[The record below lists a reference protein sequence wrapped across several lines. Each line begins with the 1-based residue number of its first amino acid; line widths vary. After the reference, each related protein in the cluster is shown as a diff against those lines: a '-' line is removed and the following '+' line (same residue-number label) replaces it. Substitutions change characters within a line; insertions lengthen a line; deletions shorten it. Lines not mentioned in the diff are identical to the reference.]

1 MSSQQDKMPRKTAL
15 RRDFIRSILHSKGRF
30 LSIVG
35 LMALGSFALVG
46 LLVAGP
52 DMRAAARAYFDDL
65 GLADVTVIS
74 DLGLDEED
82 RAAID
87 AAPGA
92 SKMLQLMEQPP
103 A

>member
-52 DMRAAARAYFDDL
+52 DMRGSRPDL
-65 GLADVTVIS
+65 WCKRSHGS
-74 DLGLDEED
+74 N
-82 RAAID
+82 
-87 AAPGA
+87 PGIA
-92 SKMLQLMEQPP
+92 KVPIAGTSRMLPLRWESVN
-103 A
+103 